1 MVVGGGSYPDL
12 NAPGLGVGPFAFVG
26 GFVLGMI
33 YKVRMPD
40 GVAARTDGV
49 DIWLDDRLNEV
60 QERCAIEHELEHVAR
75 GHSTI
80 QTEAVE
86 MSVRFAVAKRL
97 LPLESIVGVCK
108 NGKSLA
114 GIARE
119 LQVTRQVLMDRAAT
133 LTDEQA
139 RIAGCMECQ
148 LCPVIQ
154 ARYSQHPVG
163 QRHRQL
169 VA

>member
-1 MVVGGGSYPDL
+1 MVALV
-12 NAPGLGVGPFAFVG
+12 FR
-26 GFVLGMI
+26 
-33 YKVRMPD
+33 VRMPD
-40 GVAARTDGV
+40 GVAAKTDGV
-49 DIWLDDRLNEV
+49 NIWVDDRLNEI
-60 QERCAIEHELEHVAR
+60 QEKCAIAHEEIHIER
-75 GHSTI
+75 GHSTT
-80 QTEAVE
+80 QVEAVE
-86 MSVRFAVAKRL
+86 MAVRYETAKRL
-97 LPLESIVGVCK
+97 LPLDAIVGVCK

-119 LQVTRQVLMDRAAT
+119 LKVTRQVLMDRAAT

-154 ARYSQHPVG
+154 ARYSNHPVG
-163 QRHRQL
+163 RRYQQQL

>member
-1 MVVGGGSYPDL
+1 MVALV
-12 NAPGLGVGPFAFVG
+12 FR
-26 GFVLGMI
+26 
-33 YKVRMPD
+33 VRMPD

-49 DIWLDDRLNEV
+49 NIWIDDRLNEV
-60 QERCAIEHELEHVAR
+60 QEKCAIAHEEIHIER
-75 GHSTI
+75 GHSTT
-80 QTEAVE
+80 QVEAVE
-86 MSVRFAVAKRL
+86 MSVRYETAKRL
-97 LPLESIVGVCK
+97 LPLDAIVGVCK

-119 LQVTRQVLMDRAAT
+119 LKVTRQVLMDRAAT

-154 ARYSQHPVG
+154 ARYSQHPSA
-163 QRHRQL
+163 QRYRQL